1 MKIFCSSEN
10 NVKIFYRLT
19 AGAFPGSLPKPRQSV
34 LQIGLSAVFSLILE
48 LKLKPSFFVFDN
60 GRTAV
65 KSSERLRM

>member
-19 AGAFPGSLPKPRQSV
+19 AGSFPGSLPKPRQSV

-48 LKLKPSFFVFDN
+48 LKPSFFVFDN

>member
-19 AGAFPGSLPKPRQSV
+19 AGSFPGSLPKPRQSV
-34 LQIGLSAVFSLILE
+34 LQIGLSAVFSLIL
-48 LKLKPSFFVFDN
+48 KLKPSFFVFDN